1 MDRAVSELL
10 RIQTLGAQAMLEA
23 AIPLADYGQ
32 ALNRLGGGPT
42 AANPGMDMGIQPM
55 LGAQANLLAVTTRLF
70 AMVAQL
76 LAPGNQ
82 NGLNSPLL
90 QNQPNALGALPN
102 INGGGAASPNMMGA
116 GGVANA
122 PAYDNKGDQGSA
134 KGFTGEWKEQDQQ
147 MLDKAI
153 TSAGDASKFD
163 KIFSQFGQSSEGNC
177 ASVAVIKGAMD
188 KYDGKVFNSV
198 QKSGDGYA
206 VTLKDGKSVTI
217 SGTELRSAAK
227 AAKWKGQPNE
237 AKSLAILMFAVI
249 AKRGAAEKGGSFDSM
264 LRDLDNGFNT
274 KKAAQLLG
282 LKTRDVKPSE
292 AANKDGVVGS
302 SGRHAVYID
311 SGKTDHYGT
320 AKAFNNT
327 DTNGRGLT
335 SAFEFV

>member
-23 AIPLADYGQ
+23 AIPLAEYGQ
-32 ALNRLGGGPT
+32 ALSRLNGGAP
-42 AANPGMDMGIQPM
+42 AANPGMDNLGIHPM
-55 LGAQANLLAVTTRLF
+55 LGAQANLMAVTTRLF

-76 LAPGNQ
+76 LAPANP
-82 NGLNSPLL
+82 NALNSPLMP
-90 QNQPNALGALPN
+90 NQGSLPN
-102 INGGGAASPNMMGA
+102 GLGGAATGPNMMGGA
-116 GGVANA
+116 AATNA

-249 AKRGAAEKGGSFDSM
+249 AKRGAAEKGGNFDSM

>member
-23 AIPLADYGQ
+23 AIPLADYSGQ
-32 ALNRLGGGPT
+32 ALGRLGGPASTNFGSDSL
-42 AANPGMDMGIQPM
+42 ALNPM
-55 LGAQANLLAVTTRLF
+55 LGAQANLTAMAAVTARLF
-70 AMVAQL
+70 EMVAQL
-76 LAPGNQ
+76 LAPAPNPQ
-82 NGLNSPLL
+82 NSPLTGG
-90 QNQPNALGALPN
+90 NAGAIPNA
-102 INGGGAASPNMMGA
+102 
-116 GGVANA
+116 GVANAGGLAGTNSPA

-147 MLDKAI
+147 MLDKAL
-153 TSAGDASKFD
+153 TSGPDPSKYD
-163 KIFSQFGQSSEGNC
+163 KLFSQFGQSSEGNC
-177 ASVAVIKGAMD
+177 ASVAAIKGAMD
-188 KYDGKVFNSV
+188 KYDGKVFTNV
-198 QKSGDGYA
+198 QKAGDGYSI
-206 VTLKDGKSVTI
+206 TMQDGKSVTI
-217 SGTELRSAAK
+217 SGTELRNAAK

-237 AKSLAILMFAVI
+237 VKSMAILMFAVI
-249 AKRGAAEKGGSFDSM
+249 AKRGANEGGGSFDSM
-264 LRDLDNGFNT
+264 LRNLDNGFSS

-292 AANKDGVVGS
+292 AGNRDGVVGS

-335 SAFEFV
+335 SAFEYV